1 MRGSIIKRPSKA
13 TKDGKPREQYYI
25 VYDLGSKWNKKKK
38 QWARGQKW
46 EKVPAPNTKKH
57 AEILLAERLA
67 QLHRGEFIEPSKMS
81 YREYKDL
88 WRDKY
93 AMGQV
98 RSTTMAKYDSLWNNH
113 LIPALGD
120 VPIAQIGV
128 EDIQSLKST
137 KISEGLSPQT
147 VKHML
152 RLLRQSLEHA
162 VDWGYIRTNPA
173 KKVKDP
179 TIPRMEMDF
188 LTADECRLFLE
199 HVPPKWYAF
208 FYAAITTG
216 LRQGELMAMKWKN
229 LDWNRHI
236 YFVRENYARKTTVAP
251 AGFAAVKTEGSAQ
264 SIDLTPTCLDI
275 LKGQRKRQAEEKL
288 QAGEDYEDRDLIFAG
303 AYGKPLDHR
312 NIVNR
317 MFEPILKAAGMRHI
331 RFHDLRHTCA
341 SLLIDQGE
349 SPKYIQRQMRHASI
363 KTTFDRY
370 GHLFPE
376 KNREAASRLDGAL
389 RG

>member
-1 MRGSIIKRPSKA
+1 M
-13 TKDGKPREQYYI
+13 KDGRPYEQYYV
-25 VYDLGSKWNKKKK
+25 VYDVGFKWDEKK
-38 QWARGQKW
+38 QAQVRNQKW
-46 EKVPAPNTKKH
+46 EKVAPPNTRKH
-57 AEILLAERLA
+57 AEKLLAERLS
-67 QLHRGEFIEPSKMS
+67 QVHGGEFIEPSKMS

-88 WRDKY
+88 WREKY
-93 AMGQV
+93 ALGQV
-98 RSTTMAKYDSLWNNH
+98 RPSTLAMYESLWNNH
-113 LIPALGD
+113 LMPALGD
-120 VPIAQIGV
+120 VSIAKIGT

-137 KISEGLSPQT
+137 KLSEGRAPQS

-152 RLLRQSLEHA
+152 RLVRQMLEHA
-162 VDWGYIRTNPA
+162 VDWGYIRSNPA

-199 HVPPKWYAF
+199 HVPPKWYVF

-216 LRQGELMAMKWKN
+216 LRQGELMAMKWSN
-229 LDWNRHI
+229 LDWNRQQ
-236 YFVRENYARKTTVAP
+236 YFVRENYARKTTVST
-251 AGFAAVKTEGSAQ
+251 AGFASVKTEGSAQ
-264 SIDLTPTCLDI
+264 SIDMTPTCLDI
-275 LKGQRKRQAEEKL
+275 LKGHRKRQAEEKL
-288 QAGEDYEDRDLIFAG
+288 QAGEAYEDVGLIFAG
-303 AYGKPLDHR
+303 QQGKPLDHR

-317 MFEPILKAAGMRHI
+317 VFEPILEAAGLRHI

-376 KNREAASRLDGAL
+376 KNREAASRLDSSLIGNK
-389 RG
+389 